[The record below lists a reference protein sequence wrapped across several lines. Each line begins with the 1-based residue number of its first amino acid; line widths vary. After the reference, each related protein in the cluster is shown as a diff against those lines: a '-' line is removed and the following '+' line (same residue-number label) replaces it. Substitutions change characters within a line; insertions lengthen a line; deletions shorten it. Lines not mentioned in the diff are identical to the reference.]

1 MTRDEH
7 LQQAMAHELEIVW
20 LEELD
25 DIDYVRQGAYLLW
38 SRTRAPANS
47 PTVHVVGY
55 ATVGKA
61 ARGVAG
67 YFLRRAFWL
76 KPYDRPLFSRW
87 PLPNRH
93 PGRRGRSP
101 HDRARGGRGSDGSG
115 RLRATS
121 VEVSLHTMGQSIGC
135 RGRGAVQMDVHATLL
150 VRLAVDILILDPQV
164 FLS

>member
-38 SRTRAPANS
+38 SRTRVPANS

-55 ATVGKA
+55 ATVGQA
-61 ARGVAG
+61 MRGVAG

-76 KPYDRPLFSRW
+76 KPYDRPLFPGGPYRTGT
-87 PLPNRH
+87 PAEGVDPRTIG
-93 PGRRGRSP
+93 PGVEGEVTDRADYGRRRSK
-101 HDRARGGRGSDGSG
+101 
-115 RLRATS
+115 
-121 VEVSLHTMGQSIGC
+121 
-135 RGRGAVQMDVHATLL
+135 
-150 VRLAVDILILDPQV
+150 
-164 FLS
+164 